1 MGLII
6 VVEGTAVDATEAR
19 VFSLVLRGDIVE
31 DAEDEVGAGFVGDE
45 VKVDFMEG
53 VLCCPGKGHA
63 LEERGMRGIML
74 THPCFICT
82 SLAGF
87 ECLNSLI
94 ASSAKTSSFETHWLS
109 ESG

>member
-19 VFSLVLRGDIVE
+19 VFSLVLRGDVVE
-31 DAEDEVGAGFVGDE
+31 DTEDEVGTGFVGDE
-45 VKVDFMEG
+45 VETDFMEG
-53 VLCCPGKGHA
+53 TWCCPGKGHT
-63 LEERGMRGIML
+63 LEERGMRGIMS
-74 THPCFICT
+74 TYPCFICT

-87 ECLNSLI
+87 ERLNSLI
-94 ASSAKTSSFETHWLS
+94 ASSANTSFLETHWLS